1 LSPLTAQDAL
11 TVWQFAPLVT
21 AALAVAGGA
30 YLLGAWRVGRRRPA
44 RPWPRQRRLA

>member
-30 YLLGAWRVGRRRPA
+30 YLLGAWRVGRRHPA